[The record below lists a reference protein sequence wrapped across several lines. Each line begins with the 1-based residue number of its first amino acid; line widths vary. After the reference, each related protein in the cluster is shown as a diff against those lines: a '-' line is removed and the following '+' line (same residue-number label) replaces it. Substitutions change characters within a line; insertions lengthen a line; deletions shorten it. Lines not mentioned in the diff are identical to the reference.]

1 MSMFSQAARQF
12 LRDAVTENLGLKIVA
27 LLIAL
32 LLTVLVRFQQEGE
45 RLLDVELVPLLP
57 SPQSG
62 LVMTQGPP
70 DTVRV
75 RVRGP
80 RSRVTSLRAGEI
92 PQVEIDL
99 SNLSAGTHYY
109 YLSDDTFELASGI
122 EFVRVTPESFP
133 VKIEKLASRALPVR
147 VRTAGKLKSGTEL
160 SAPPSAVPDS
170 VTAVGPAS
178 LMRSLSSVATEEID
192 VEGLDV
198 GKHLRVVPVR
208 RIEGVELRGGDEL
221 DVTLEVRWIPGR
233 RTIAGLEVSVP
244 DAPDLETIPREVAV
258 SLAGPQLFLDR
269 LDSTSVRPTV
279 QVPLGSGTGRIATPL
294 PVEVKGLPEGVVVT
308 EVSPA
313 KVRVKPGA
321 AVRASGIASQR

>member
-1 MSMFSQAARQF
+1 MIQLPPNVQQF
-12 LRDAVTENLGLKIVA
+12 VREAVTDNLGLKIVA

-32 LLTVLVRFQQEGE
+32 MLTALVRFQQEGE

-75 RVRGP
+75 RIRGP

-99 SNLSAGTHYY
+99 STLSGGTHYY
-109 YLSDDTFELASGI
+109 YLSDETFELPSGI

-133 VKIEKLASRALPVR
+133 VKMERLASRDLPVR
-147 VRTAGKLKSGTEL
+147 VRIGGKLKSGTEL
-160 SAPPSAVPDS
+160 SAPPSVSPEIVS
-170 VTAVGPAS
+170 VVGPAS
-178 LMRSLSSVATEEID
+178 VIRILSNVATEEVD
-192 VEGLDV
+192 AEGLNV
-198 GKHLRVVPVR
+198 GKHLRVVPAR

-221 DVTLEVRWIPGR
+221 NVTLEVRWIPGR
-233 RTIAGLEVSVP
+233 RTLARLEVTVEDVQGLVVTPS
-244 DAPDLETIPREVAV
+244 EVSV

-269 LDSTSVRPTV
+269 LDSASVRPTV
-279 QVPLGSGTGRIATPL
+279 KLPEDEITGRFSASL
-294 PVEVKGLPEGVVVT
+294 PIEVKGLPEGVVVT
-308 EVSPA
+308 EISPA
-313 KVRVKPGA
+313 KVRV
-321 AVRASGIASQR
+321 RTIASHR